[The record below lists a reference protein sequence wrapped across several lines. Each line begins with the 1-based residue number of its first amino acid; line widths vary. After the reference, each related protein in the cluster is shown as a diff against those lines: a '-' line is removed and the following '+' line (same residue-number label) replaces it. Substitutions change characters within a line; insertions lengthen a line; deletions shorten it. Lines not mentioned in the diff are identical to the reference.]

1 MVEIWL
7 VVAVVVAVAAVLVLA
22 FHRRLIRDP
31 DRRRGPLV
39 AGALI
44 VLVLAVVLVF
54 ALLPEL

>member
-7 VVAVVVAVAAVLVLA
+7 VIAVVAAVVAVLVLA

-31 DRRRGPLV
+31 DRRRGPLI

-44 VLVLAVVLVF
+44 VLVIAVVLAV